1 MYRHAPRPRRV
12 VTPIRAG
19 GSSKSGAL
27 ICVLPPGGVLRI
39 NGREEFTQL
48 FLFWSR
54 SSAAFILF
62 EGIPDWV
69 AVAYTSCSLFFTMT
83 GALFGT
89 ENSRQ
94 GLYWLRF
101 NPSTSGYFDSVSFID
116 SKFMLNNFVSAII
129 SFKVYAIHETTVL
142 LP

>member
-27 ICVLPPGGVLRI
+27 ICVTPRGGVKNKRTRGI
-39 NGREEFTQL
+39 H
-48 FLFWSR
+48 
-54 SSAAFILF
+54 SAIFVLIAMVAFILF
-62 EGIPDWV
+62 EGVSDWV

-142 LP
+142 QP